1 MTPKLVFIYILLE
14 VKEAKV
20 EEEEKE
26 AQVVVDKVA
35 KMPLNTQMARMEVQ
49 VMQEEA
55 EEEEEMEEKVEMVEI

>member
-1 MTPKLVFIYILLE
+1 M
-14 VKEAKV
+14 

-35 KMPLNTQMARMEVQ
+35 KMQLNTQMARMEVQ
-49 VMQEEA
+49 VMLEEA